1 MTITKTIEKNNNL
14 KQSLLPA
21 LKWQIRINFFWFI
34 FCASGDKELVA
45 HLYLEPAV
53 NVVSERKKLSNHKQT
68 LFMAFVTFTSLWIWL
83 TKNGTE
89 RSVQVEIWR
98 AELLAAGEATYI
110 WPSDLL

>member
-1 MTITKTIEKNNNL
+1 MSITKTKEKIWSKVYYQRWNDKYGKL
-14 KQSLLPA
+14 
-21 LKWQIRINFFWFI
+21 FFF
-34 FCASGDKELVA
+34 ASGDKELVA

-68 LFMAFVTFTSLWIWL
+68 LFMAFVTFTSLGILL

-89 RSVQVEIWR
+89 RSVQVEMWK

-110 WPSDLL
+110 WPSDLF